1 MKYTN
6 KTFYNNKITRSIMI
20 VLAIG
25 IFLSSYSVNAKN
37 NESLNTV
44 YNLYIDGESYGTV
57 TDYSIVDNVVKQKE
71 MQFKKVNA
79 NMKGK
84 LSNTIEYVPETIF
97 GKARNLTNTD
107 ELIAKLNKTLN
118 IKTTVAALYIDG
130 KEDFLFEKVDQ
141 AEQVLEQLKIDK
153 LGLDQ
158 VIAFEAEKS
167 GKNLIG
173 AATIEGYGEKIT
185 DISFDKTTEIREIA
199 VTPTKIYT
207 PEEALE
213 IIRNGSVAQQQY
225 TVQTGDV
232 FGKIAENFGI
242 TTQELANLNPTV
254 IADKLKI
261 GQVLVVTG
269 IKPLIQVKV
278 TKEAKKLIKIP
289 FGTQYVEDNSMFK
302 GTTKISQKGLE
313 GSKESTQVIT
323 EINGSVVDT
332 KIISEKEVAKPT
344 NQIVLKGTKI
354 VPSRGSGELDW
365 PAVGGYVSSVLG
377 YRWGAYHKGL
387 DIARPSNYT
396 IKAADNGTV
405 TFAGWD
411 SGYGN
416 KIEIN
421 HNNGLKTVYAHLK
434 SLSVSSG
441 QVVSKG
447 QQIGVMGSTGN
458 STGVHLH
465 FEVYENGAL
474 RNPLDYISR

>member
-1 MKYTN
+1 MKYIN
-6 KTFYNNKITRSIMI
+6 KNIYNNKIVRSILI

-25 IFLSSYSVNAKN
+25 VFLSSYSVNAKN
-37 NESLNTV
+37 SESLNTV
-44 YNLYIDGESYGTV
+44 YHLYIDGESFGTV
-57 TDYSIVDNVVKQKE
+57 TDNKVVDTVIKQKQR
-71 MQFKKVNA
+71 QFKKVNA
-79 NMKGK
+79 NIKGA
-84 LSNTIEYVPETIF
+84 LSNKIEYVPETIF

-107 ELIAKLNKTLN
+107 ELVTKLDKTLN

-130 KEDFLFEKVDQ
+130 KEDFLFEKVDH
-141 AEQVLEQLKIDK
+141 AEQVLEQLKIEK

-158 VIAFEAEKS
+158 VRAFEATKS
-167 GKNLIG
+167 GNKLIG
-173 AATIEGYGEKIT
+173 ASAIEGYGETIT
-185 DISFDKTTEIREIA
+185 EISFDKTVELKEIA

-207 PEEALE
+207 PEEALN

-232 FGKIAENFGI
+232 FGKIAENFGL
-242 TTQELANLNPTV
+242 TTQELVNLNPTV
-254 IADKLKI
+254 TADKLKV

-269 IKPLIQVKV
+269 VKPLLQVKV
-278 TKEAKKLIKIP
+278 TKEVKKLVSIP
-289 FGTQYVEDNSMFK
+289 YETQYVDDNSMFK
-302 GTTKISQKGLE
+302 GTTKISQKGVE
-313 GSKESTQVIT
+313 GAKESAQVIT
-323 EINGSVVDT
+323 EINGSVIDT
-332 KIISEKEVAKPT
+332 KIISEIEVVKPT
-344 NQIVLKGTKI
+344 TQIVLKGTKI
-354 VPSRGSGELDW
+354 VPSRGSGELAW
-365 PAVGGYVSSVLG
+365 PCVGGYVSSNLG

-474 RNPLDYISR
+474 RNPLNYVSR